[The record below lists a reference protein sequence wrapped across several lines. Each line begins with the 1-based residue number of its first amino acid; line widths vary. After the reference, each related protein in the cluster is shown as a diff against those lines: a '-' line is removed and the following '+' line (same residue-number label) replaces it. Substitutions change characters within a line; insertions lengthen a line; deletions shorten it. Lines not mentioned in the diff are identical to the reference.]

1 MAQIINNQTVLDA
14 QESEI
19 LRHNLLHPNF
29 ENLNLIHKLYDNIDI
44 IVNDDGSWSVSCPD
58 LNFDLT
64 IQN

>member
-1 MAQIINNQTVLDA
+1 MAQIINGGTVLDD

-19 LRHNLLHPNF
+19 LRNNLLHPNF
-29 ENLNLIHKLYDNIDI
+29 ENLNLISKLYNNIDI

-64 IQN
+64 TQN